1 MARETWHVD
10 RQVKSLGFAALN
22 LIRVLTVV
30 TLSREGVNAQF
41 LSHEH
46 PVEAG
51 EIRLG
56 TSNAQTGR
64 LGFEGTA
71 IKLGSFACLTRANKE
86 GGVFGRKLV
95 LVYYDD
101 RGEPIEAVSNTER
114 LIDQDRVFALM
125 NFLGTP
131 TCRSVLPMLNEAHMV
146 LLGPVSG
153 AAFLRQPMQPLIFN
167 TRASYGEEAEVLVA
181 HLVADL
187 GCKRIALFR
196 QDDSYGDA
204 GKVAVLDALRRRGLQ
219 LVGEGDYVRNSVG
232 APDALYH
239 IAKTKPDAVILF
251 GTYKPCADFI
261 RGAKQTGL
269 KNTVFCN
276 VSSVGTEPLIKY
288 LAEDGD
294 GVVVSQ
300 VVPSP
305 FDDALPLVHDYQM
318 DMRAIGATELS
329 YMSLE
334 AYVNCVVMVTALR
347 QAGPNLSEEALIQAL
362 ENLNIDL
369 QSFTVRFTPDT
380 REGTHQLF
388 LTKIDH
394 GRCVP
399 IEKLDPADF
408 GR

>member
-1 MARETWHVD
+1 VARENCHVD

-22 LIRVLTVV
+22 LIRVLGVV
-30 TLSREGVNAQF
+30 TLSGEEVSAQF

-46 PVEAG
+46 PAGAG
-51 EIRLG
+51 EIKLG
-56 TSNAQTGR
+56 TSNAETGR
-64 LGFEGTA
+64 LGFQGTA
-71 IKLGSFACLTRANKE
+71 IKKGSLACLARVNKG

-95 LVYYDD
+95 LVDYDD
-101 RGEPIEAVSNTER
+101 RSEPIEAVSNTER
-114 LIDQDRVFALM
+114 LIDRDKVFALM

-146 LLGPVSG
+146 LLGPISG
-153 AAFLRQPMQPLIFN
+153 AEFLRQPMQPLIFN
-167 TRASYGEEAEVLVA
+167 TRASYDEEAEMLVG
-181 HLVADL
+181 HLVSDL

-204 GKVAVLDALRRRGLQ
+204 GKIAVLDALRRRGLQ
-219 LVGEGDYVRNSVG
+219 LVGEGDYVRNSVK
-232 APDALYH
+232 APDALNH

-269 KNTVFCN
+269 KSTVFCN

-294 GVVVSQ
+294 GVIVSQ

-305 FDDALPLVHDYQM
+305 FDDSLPLVHDYQA
-318 DMRAIGATELS
+318 DMRAIGATEFS

-334 AYVNCVVMVTALR
+334 AYVNCLVMVTALR
-347 QAGPNLSEEALIQAL
+347 QAGPNLSEEALIQSL
-362 ENLNIDL
+362 ENLNIDFR
-369 QSFTVRFTPDT
+369 SFAIHFTPDT
-380 REGTHQLF
+380 REGTHRVF

-408 GR
+408 GT

>member
-1 MARETWHVD
+1 VD
-10 RQVKSLGFAALN
+10 RQVKSPGFAALN

-30 TLSREGVNAQF
+30 TLSDEEVNAQF

-46 PVEAG
+46 LAEAR
-51 EIRLG
+51 EIKLG
-56 TSNAQTGR
+56 ASNAVTGR
-64 LGFEGTA
+64 LGFEGVA
-71 IKLGSFACLTRANKE
+71 IRKGSLACLARVNRE

-95 LVYYDD
+95 LVNYDD
-101 RGEPIEAVSNTER
+101 RYEPIEAVSNTER
-114 LIDQDRVFALM
+114 LIDRDKVFALI

-131 TCRSVLPMLNEAHMV
+131 TCRSVLAMLNEAHIV
-146 LLGPVSG
+146 LVGPISG
-153 AAFLRQPMQPLIFN
+153 AGFLRQQPLIFN
-167 TRASYGEEAEVLVA
+167 TRASDEEEAEMLVG
-181 HLVADL
+181 HLVSDL

-204 GKVAVLDALRRRGLQ
+204 GKIAVLDALRRHGLQ
-219 LVGEGDYVRNSVG
+219 LVGEGDYIRNSVR

-276 VSSVGTEPLIKY
+276 VSFVGTEPLMKY

-294 GVVVSQ
+294 GVIVTQ

-305 FDDALPLVHDYQM
+305 VDDSLPLVHDYQT
-318 DMRAIGATELS
+318 DMRAIGATEFS

-334 AYVNCVVMVTALR
+334 AYVNCLVMVTALR
-347 QAGPNLSEEALIQAL
+347 QTGPNLSEEALIRSL
-362 ENLNIDL
+362 ENVNIDFR
-369 QSFTVRFTPDT
+369 SFAIHFTPET
-380 REGTHQLF
+380 RQGTHQVF